1 MTATTYRSKPL
12 YQARDIDLELMQLRK
27 NLEDAVWEDNEEL
40 EKALRRQID
49 RLDMLKRT
57 GELYDVN
64 F

>member
-12 YQARDIDLELMQLRK
+12 YQARDIELELMQLRK
-27 NLEDAVWEDNEEL
+27 KFDDAVWEENDEL
-40 EKALRRQID
+40 ESALRRQID
-49 RLDMLKRT
+49 RLEMLKRS